1 MSTNLLTFIEW
12 QAIIL
17 SNNFCFKNFNLCALI
32 LFKRDVKKM
41 QKNIQ
46 AGFSLIELLVVVAI
60 IGILA
65 AVGTV
70 GYGNYVTQTKIK
82 VTKSNVD
89 SISAALGTAEGLSQS
104 TIDTT
109 CTGWS
114 SCVYNF
120 STFTAGSAIGL
131 TSFKNSYNTL
141 QTGASNSTGVGAVR
155 FVNTGTIPTCSS
167 STNGVIY
174 ITTPATIATDM
185 QVAVSGCDG
194 TNATS
199 VYTLNTTWSGP
210 AT

>member
-1 MSTNLLTFIEW
+1 
-12 QAIIL
+12 
-17 SNNFCFKNFNLCALI
+17 
-32 LFKRDVKKM
+32 M

-89 SISAALGTAEGLSQS
+89 SISAALGTAAGLAQS

-109 CTGWS
+109 CTGWAT
-114 SCVYNF
+114 CVWNG
-120 STFTAGSAIGL
+120 TVAGSAIGL
-131 TSFKNSYNTL
+131 NSFKNSYNTL
-141 QTGASNSTGVGAVR
+141 QTGATASGGTGAIR
-155 FVNTGTIPTCSS
+155 FGTGTIPTCSS
-167 STNGVIY
+167 STNGIIY
-174 ITTPATIATDM
+174 ITTPVSIATDM

-194 TNATS
+194 TNSTS

>member
-1 MSTNLLTFIEW
+1 
-12 QAIIL
+12 
-17 SNNFCFKNFNLCALI
+17 
-32 LFKRDVKKM
+32 M

-89 SISAALGTAEGLSQS
+89 AISGALGTAEGLAQS
-104 TIDTT
+104 TIDTNCVNYAT
-109 CTGWS
+109 CVWDGS
-114 SCVYNF
+114 V
-120 STFTAGSAIGL
+120 AKKVGSALGL

-141 QTGASNSTGVGAVR
+141 ETGAGETTGAVR
-155 FVNTGTIPTCSS
+155 FQTTLPTCSA
-167 STNGVIY
+167 STNGLIY
-174 ITTPATIATDM
+174 ITAPYPATAAMT
-185 QVAVSGCDG
+185 VSVTGCDG

-199 VYTLNTTWSGP
+199 QYQLNSTWDGGV
-210 AT
+210 